1 MKKTTLASAIAI
13 AAYTSLSFAQ
23 ESIEILI
30 TPLNTEQK
38 AEQVTADV
46 SVITSQDIEAKGY
59 TSLTEVLDREA
70 GLGLVQ
76 NGPLGQTANLYI
88 RGLDAKNIV
97 ILIDGIRF
105 NEPSSLTGSPFSD
118 LLLANIDRIEILKG
132 AQSGIW
138 GADASSGVINIISK
152 KAQQNGTQGQVTLGL
167 GRWQTEETQVNLLH
181 KQGNL
186 ALSLGHQHYVSESVS
201 ARSNPDQNPTQL
213 ENDPV
218 SITQRNLQLSYQ
230 IAPET
235 QISMLHKHTQS
246 RIEYDSGSADSN
258 AINLNQHQF
267 HQFNFQHRWSEQ
279 VKQSI
284 SFNKAEFEREYP
296 DPNFPYTALSQTQE
310 WTLLTHLGKS
320 NNTTLSLN
328 QLELE
333 SGADGYT
340 QQSVGVTHFTE
351 LGQATKMNLA
361 LRHDDFDGAFNN
373 KTTGKIGLKFTL
385 NDDITLS
392 GNLGTGYNA
401 PNLFQLSTNQST
413 TTPGITAPTPES
425 VTTID
430 LQMAHSKGL
439 KATLFDTRVTDKIS
453 YFDPDPI
460 QFPNDGWNNK
470 DYYYKNDRGTTHLYG
485 LELEYKTR
493 VDSVELSML
502 ASALESKDPE
512 GDRVVGVPHQRVQI
526 DALWN
531 VNPELSL
538 GGDVQ
543 WIGEQPDNEQAN
555 YSGNYALV
563 GLRASYMLNAD
574 TRLLAKISNLLN
586 EDTQPVEGFSQPPLA
601 WSLKFTHQF

>member
-1 MKKTTLASAIAI
+1 MNHTLSGALALAL
-13 AAYTSLSFAQ
+13 YPCLTWAQ
-23 ESIEILI
+23 THEILI

-46 SVITSQDIEAKGY
+46 TVITAQQIAQKGY
-59 TSLTEVLDREA
+59 SSLSEVLQREA
-70 GLGLVQ
+70 GLELIQ
-76 NGPLGQTANLYI
+76 NGPLGQTANLFI
-88 RGLDAKNIV
+88 RGLDTKNVV

-105 NEPSSLTGSPFSD
+105 NEPSSLTGSPFAD
-118 LLLANIDRIEILKG
+118 LLLANVDRIEILKG

-138 GADASSGVINIISK
+138 GADASSGVINIISQ
-152 KAQQNGTQGQVTLGL
+152 KAQQNGTQGQVTFGL
-167 GRWQTEETQVNLLH
+167 GRWKTEETQVSLLH
-181 KQGNL
+181 KQDNL
-186 ALSLGHQHYVSESVS
+186 ALSLGHQQYSSEGIS
-201 ARSNPDQNPTQL
+201 AKSNPNQNPTQL

-218 SITQRNLQLSYQ
+218 NITQRHMQLSYQ

-235 QISMLHKHTQS
+235 QISLLHKHIQS
-246 RIEYDSGSADSN
+246 RIEYDSGSAHSN

-279 VKQSI
+279 IKQSI
-284 SFNKAEFEREYP
+284 RFNKAEFEREYP
-296 DPNFPYTALSQTQE
+296 DPNFPYTARSHTQE
-310 WTLLTHLGKS
+310 WTLLTHLGNS
-320 NNTTLSLN
+320 NNTTLSVN
-328 QLELE
+328 HLEVE

-340 QQSVGVTHFTE
+340 QKSIGMTHFTD
-351 LGQATKMNLA
+351 LGEAATVNLA
-361 LRHDDFDGAFNN
+361 LRNDDFGGAFKN

-425 VTTID
+425 VTTVD
-430 LQMAHSKGL
+430 LQMAHAKGL

-460 QFPNDGWNNK
+460 QFPNDGWNNE

-493 VDSVELSML
+493 VDAVELSML
-502 ASALESKDPE
+502 ASALESKDPD

-543 WIGEQPDNEQAN
+543 WIGEQPDNEQAK
-555 YSGNYALV
+555 YPGHYALV

-574 TRLLAKISNLLN
+574 TRLLAKINNLFN
-586 EDTQPVEGFSQPPLA
+586 ENTQPVEGFSQTPFA
-601 WSLKFTHQF
+601 WSLKLTHQF